1 MAQRI
6 TQAHLYAKCE
16 AAARLTGKPL
26 HIDGAYG
33 GWAVHMTVNE
43 FGGVRDLTNGH
54 YPARHVATFLDGLI
68 NGVRL
73 MTE

>member
-6 TQAHLYAKCE
+6 TRAHIEAKCAT
-16 AAARLTGKPL
+16 AASLTGKPL

-54 YPARHVATFLDGLI
+54 YPARHVAAFLDGMIHAARLI
-68 NGVRL
+68 K
-73 MTE
+73 E